1 MEINFDIKNKV
12 KQGELSEASDGKQPN
27 RESVNIDFKEHAP
40 GKYEADVVLKKID
53 YPTKSGSEHI
63 QQSLFSMA
71 DEKDY

>member
-1 MEINFDIKNKV
+1 MANSQTENQLILTLKNM
-12 KQGELSEASDGKQPN
+12 L
-27 RESVNIDFKEHAP
+27 P